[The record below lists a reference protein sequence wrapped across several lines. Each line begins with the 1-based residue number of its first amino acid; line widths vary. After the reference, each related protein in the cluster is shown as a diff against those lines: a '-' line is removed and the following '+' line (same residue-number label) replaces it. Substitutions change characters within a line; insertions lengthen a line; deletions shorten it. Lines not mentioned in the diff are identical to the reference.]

1 MGRERTMELK
11 LLLLVGTALLATS
24 VIGIAPDA
32 QSEVQVLMEVDE
44 VSSVGKI
51 TDEEVAAL
59 KNRLDAA
66 ISHTTASE
74 KNLATNKLSAVQ
86 YAKEMEAAANEQG
99 KNLASQKLD
108 KATEQEQ
115 KFPGCNDQY
124 DYKALC
130 PMKVALCEDKDF
142 GKEIVRQCA
151 RSCGKIADHCP

>member
-1 MGRERTMELK
+1 M
-11 LLLLVGTALLATS
+11 
-24 VIGIAPDA
+24 
-32 QSEVQVLMEVDE
+32 Q
-44 VSSVGKI
+44 
-51 TDEEVAAL
+51 
-59 KNRLDAA
+59 
-66 ISHTTASE
+66 ASE

-86 YAKEMEAAANEQG
+86 YAKEMEAAANVQG
-99 KNLASQKLD
+99 KNLANQKLD
-108 KATEQEQ
+108 KATEQEKELINQIEMAKAAQKRALHLYQMMHHRLQEQ